1 MESNLRLGILTSGNL
16 GFDVLQK
23 LYYSNNVIFV
33 MTDKNTL
40 EVINF
45 CKEKNIPFYIGNPR
59 KDEALVFYKDF
70 IIDVLISINYLF
82 LIQQSL
88 IDLPKEIAFNI
99 HGSLLPKYRGRTP
112 HVWAIIN
119 NEKETGITAH
129 IIDQGCDTGSILK
142 QIKVIIEDND
152 TGWTILEKYKKLYH
166 PLILDVLKDIKNN
179 NLKPTMQNMGK
190 STYFGKRTSED
201 GRINWQWQKER
212 IRNWVR
218 AQSYPYP
225 GSFTQFGSYK
235 LIIDQI
241 EFDENGFELNMPN
254 GLVLNKNPLLIK
266 TPNGVIKI
274 SKVRDNID
282 FINVGD
288 ILN

>member
-16 GFDVLQK
+16 GFDILQK
-23 LYYSNNVIFV
+23 LYYSNHVIFV
-33 MTDKNTL
+33 MSDKNTL

-45 CKEKNIPFYIGNPR
+45 CKEKNIPFYIGSPR
-59 KDEALVFYKDF
+59 KDVALVFYKDF

-152 TGWTILEKYKKLYH
+152 TGWTILKKYKKLYH
-166 PLILDVLKDIKNN
+166 SLILDVLKDIKNN
-179 NLKPTMQNMGK
+179 NLKPILQDKGK
-190 STYFGKRTSED
+190 STYFNKRTSED
-201 GRINWQWQKER
+201 GRINWDWQKER

-225 GSFTQFGSYK
+225 GAFTQFGAFK

-241 EFDENGFELNMPN
+241 EFDESGFELNMPN
-254 GLVLNKNPLLIK
+254 GLVLNKTPLLIK
-266 TPNGVIKI
+266 TPNGVIKV
-274 SKVRDNID
+274 SRVRDYID